1 MRSGSTIIFL
11 LSLIGTIGSAFGA
24 WNDYLSSVTD
34 LADFSCEPTCTVCT
48 TDTIPSSMTIQ
59 HTEGLTLD
67 FKFNATLIAV
77 WEKIT
82 SAYVTHFYK
91 GTDEV
96 SGLGCTTNY
105 QYVEKTSSS
114 WTIFFQL
121 EMTYESSS
129 TSYTSQQLAQQSFSS
144 LTEYNTYLATTGLSI
159 ESTEVICAKT
169 PFPTQAPVT
178 KKPTKSP
185 TKKPVTKK
193 PTKSPT
199 QTPVTPP
206 TKNPVTKKPTKSPTK
221 APVASESEVTASPTT
236 PPVAEAAPIP
246 VTSYPTASPTKA
258 ESTTIPSTMTITSS
272 IDITFNAEFIANWEQ
287 TTSEYMTLYYQ
298 NTTEASTVQCYTKY
312 DSYEM
317 IDSTHYQ
324 ISYTLYVYVQ
334 YSASYTYSYTEVTQT
349 AAAAFS
355 SQYKKA
361 EYDLYFYQQTGYYV
375 KCKKVVQS
383 SSAPTLS
390 PVEASSTVTT
400 SAPSSS
406 PVAAT
411 VITSTVEGSMNY
423 TYTGVTQVLF
433 SESNI
438 EVIAKATGM
447 YITNYYRYNSNV
459 QDLQVTA
466 NYQGSTTYECGCTT
480 IVYFS
485 FEVSYTSSTLT
496 TDEILTKPFESNLA
510 QLAYEKVLSKLGI
523 EVELDGASLTDT
535 YRASAVGESVSGAA
549 HVNTGLL
556 TLITGVMGSMAVLL
570 L

>member
-1 MRSGSTIIFL
+1 MRSGTTIIFL
-11 LSLIGTIGSAFGA
+11 LSLIGTIGSAFGQ
-24 WNDYLSSVTD
+24 WSDYLSSVTD
-34 LADFSCEPTCTVCT
+34 LTDFSSDPSCSVCK
-48 TDTIPSSMTIQ
+48 TDEIPSSMTIQ
-59 HTEGLTLD
+59 HTEGLSLD
-67 FKFNATLIAV
+67 FKFNATLIAA

-82 SAYVTHFYK
+82 SAYVSHYYK
-91 GTDEV
+91 SREEV

-105 QYVEKTSSS
+105 QYVEKTEFS
-114 WTIFFQL
+114 WTIYFEL
-121 EMTYESSS
+121 KLTYESSS
-129 TSYTSQQLAQQSFSS
+129 TTMTSQELAQESFTS
-144 LTEYNTYLATTGLSI
+144 LTEYNQYLATTGVSI

-199 QTPVTPP
+199 KTPVVSP
-206 TKNPVTKKPTKSPTK
+206 TKKPVTKKPTYSPTK
-221 APVASESEVTASPTT
+221 TPVVSPTT
-236 PPVAEAAPIP
+236 PPVAAAAPIAP
-246 VTSYPTASPTKA
+246 VSPYPTASPTKA
-258 ESTTIPSTMTITSS
+258 QSSTIPSTMTITSS
-272 IDITFNAEFIANWEQ
+272 TSITFNAEFIAEWEQ

-298 NTTEASTVQCYTKY
+298 NTTEASSVQCYTQY

-317 IDSTHYQ
+317 IESRYV

-334 YSASYTYSYTEVTQT
+334 SSYTYSCTEVTET

-355 SQYKKA
+355 SQYKK
-361 EYDLYFYQQTGYYV
+361 EYDHYFYEQTGIDV
-375 KCKKVVQS
+375 EIKKVVQS

-390 PVEASSTVTT
+390 PVEGSSTVTT
-400 SAPSSS
+400 GAPSSS

-411 VITSTVEGSMNY
+411 VSTSTVEGSMNY
-423 TYTGVTQVLF
+423 TYTGVTQILF

-459 QDLQVTA
+459 ENLQVTA
-466 NYQGSTTYECGCTT
+466 TYQGSNTYECGCTT

-523 EVELDGASLTDT
+523 QLELDGASVTNT
-535 YRASAVGESVSGAA
+535 YRTSALGGGVSAA
-549 HVNTGLL
+549 ANVNTGLL
-556 TLITGVMGSMAVLL
+556 TLIAGAMGSLAVLL
-570 L
+570 I

>member
-1 MRSGSTIIFL
+1 MRSGTTIIFL
-11 LSLIGTIGSAFGA
+11 LSLIGTIGSAFGQ
-24 WNDYLSSVTD
+24 WSDYLSSVTD
-34 LADFSCEPTCTVCT
+34 LTDFSSDPSCSVCK
-48 TDTIPSSMTIQ
+48 TDEIPSSMTIQ
-59 HTEGLTLD
+59 HTEGLSLD
-67 FKFNATLIAV
+67 FKFNATLIAA

-82 SAYVTHFYK
+82 SAYVSHYYK
-91 GTDEV
+91 SREEV

-105 QYVEKTSSS
+105 QYVEKTEFS
-114 WTIFFQL
+114 WTIYFEL
-121 EMTYESSS
+121 KLTYESSS
-129 TSYTSQQLAQQSFSS
+129 TTMTSQELAQESFTS
-144 LTEYNTYLATTGLSI
+144 LTEYNQYLATTGVSI

-199 QTPVTPP
+199 KTPVVSP
-206 TKNPVTKKPTKSPTK
+206 TKKPVTKKPTYSPTK
-221 APVASESEVTASPTT
+221 TPVVSPTT
-236 PPVAEAAPIP
+236 PPVAAAAPIAP
-246 VTSYPTASPTKA
+246 VSPYPTASPTKA
-258 ESTTIPSTMTITSS
+258 QSSTIPSTMTITSS

-298 NTTEASTVQCYTKY
+298 NTTEASTVQCYTQY

-390 PVEASSTVTT
+390 PVKGSPTVTT

-411 VITSTVEGSMNY
+411 VVTSTVEGSMNY
-423 TYTGVTQVLF
+423 TYTGVTQILF

-459 QDLQVTA
+459 ENLQVTA
-466 NYQGSTTYECGCTT
+466 TYQGSNTYECGCTT

-523 EVELDGASLTDT
+523 QLELDGASVTNT
-535 YRASAVGESVSGAA
+535 YRTSALGGGVSAA
-549 HVNTGLL
+549 ANVNTGLL
-556 TLITGVMGSMAVLL
+556 TLIAGAMGSLAVLL
-570 L
+570 I